1 MPRFYKKF
9 FIFLLISIMIF
20 GCTKGPLYEYFVDW
34 KLERNIWKLNSCIN
48 NSDNSDYNITG
59 AKYEFKKNGDLI
71 IYPKVSGEII
81 KTSWELSDGNKY
93 LRIGNNTFKI
103 KIVTNKLLGL
113 RFGNM
118 DIYYVK
124 AD

>member
-1 MPRFYKKF
+1 
-9 FIFLLISIMIF
+9 MIF